1 MKARCRDGVVVELDA
16 SFVSRCRTLYSDVA
30 EEEGVPLGERS
41 DSTLQLL
48 LHLDGAAFGPATP
61 RRADVTER
69 HALHTMVISAAAAK
83 VRSEQGNWDAEALA
97 AAIEAAN
104 YLGHEALH
112 EALCATVAEIVS
124 QCNTADDVRR
134 NLGLPDDLTPEMAT
148 ATRAA
153 LASAEA
159 LPPSVMIES
168 AAPLARLTSD
178 SLSICCWFIPSSSF
192 VVRSNHQ
199 GCPLGVLL

>member
-16 SFVSRCRTLYSDVA
+16 SFVSRCRTLREWLEVG
-30 EEEGVPLGERS
+30 EEEVPLGAVS
-41 DSTLQLL
+41 GTTLLLL
-48 LHLDGAAFGPATP
+48 LHLDGAAFGQATP

-69 HALHTMVISAAAAK
+69 HAFHTMLISAAAAK
-83 VRSEQGNWDAEALA
+83 LRSEQGNWDVEALA
-97 AAIEAAN
+97 AAIDCSN

-134 NLGLPDDLTPEMAT
+134 HLGLPDDLTPQMAT

-159 LPPSVMIES
+159 LPPSVVIDS
-168 AAPLARLTSD
+168 AAPLALLTLD

-192 VVRSNHQ
+192 AVR
-199 GCPLGVLL
+199 